1 METFHKTLKSNAALS
16 KSPTRRVRTQSNHCF
31 LAIYAAAQLEGLRVK
46 HHLNHFALRSRLYVI
61 PDFDGNGQVGFLD
74 LLLFVDAFDSREGQ
88 ENYDAKYDLNG
99 NGEIDFSDFLLFI
112 DNYGKEVSTPS
123 GGDSGAMYCPLI

>member
-1 METFHKTLKSNAALS
+1 MKRKSFTENQLS
-16 KSPTRRVRTQSNHCF
+16 ISVFELHGLFSSYLWGVNVRF
-31 LAIYAAAQLEGLRVK
+31 GGLGT
-46 HHLNHFALRSRLYVI
+46 
-61 PDFDGNGQVGFLD
+61 DFDGDGQVGFLD

-88 ENYDAKYDLNG
+88 ENYDAKYDLNS
-99 NGEIDFSDFLLFI
+99 NGEIDFPDFLLFI